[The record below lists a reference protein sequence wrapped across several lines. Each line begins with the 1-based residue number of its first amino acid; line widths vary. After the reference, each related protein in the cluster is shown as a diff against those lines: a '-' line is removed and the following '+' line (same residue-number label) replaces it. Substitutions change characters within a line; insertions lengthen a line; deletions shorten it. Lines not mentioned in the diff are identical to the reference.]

1 MKKSV
6 SQSRNSVFGTFT
18 SFSVSPS
25 KQSDEDKGSWAK
37 YEKGVNDLSHVKI
50 CSLLSS

>member
-18 SFSVSPS
+18 SFSVSPNEDCAENVS
-25 KQSDEDKGSWAK
+25 ESNDKGENK
-37 YEKGVNDLSHVKI
+37 TGKCK
-50 CSLLSS
+50 